1 MSTDQNKS
9 SLEAEKEEKYCEIN
23 SKKDC
28 KPSEEKSE
36 AEQFAEKLAEEK
48 DRFIRLFAEFE
59 NYKKRVQKER
69 LELFKTAH
77 QGLTINLLPILDD
90 FDRGFQEINQSQG
103 MMLIREKFIKILQE
117 KGLKKVDI
125 EKGDDFNTDFHEA
138 ITQIPAPA
146 EELKGKIIEVVEAG
160 YLLEDKMIRYAKV
173 VIGK

>member
-1 MSTDQNKS
+1 MVTDQNKS
-9 SLEAEKEEKYCEIN
+9 PLEVEKEESSCEVNPKEI
-23 SKKDC
+23 C
-28 KPSEEKSE
+28 KPSGEKSE

-59 NYKKRVQKER
+59 NYKKRIQKER

-77 QGLTINLLPILDD
+77 QDLITNLLPILDD
-90 FDRGFQEINQSQG
+90 FDRGFQEISQSQG

-117 KGLKKVDI
+117 KGLKKVDM

-138 ITQIPAPA
+138 ITQIPTLA
-146 EELKGKIIEVVEAG
+146 EGLKGKVVDVVEAG
-160 YLLEDKMIRYAKV
+160 YLLEDKVIRHAKV